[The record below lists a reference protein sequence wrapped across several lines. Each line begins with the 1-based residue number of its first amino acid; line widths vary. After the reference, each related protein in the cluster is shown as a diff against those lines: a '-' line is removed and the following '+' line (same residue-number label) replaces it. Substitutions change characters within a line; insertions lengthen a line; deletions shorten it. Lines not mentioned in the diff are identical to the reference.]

1 MSIFFASA
9 TAAGAFGG
17 VIARG
22 IMEMNGVA
30 GLSGWNWIF
39 ILEGILT
46 VLVAIVA
53 YFAMHDYPDT
63 AKFLT
68 PVEKTE
74 VLRRL
79 KHDRGI
85 LSEAF
90 KLQFVFDAFKDW
102 KIWMQMFIII
112 GIFTPL
118 YSVSSFMPTIL
129 KNLGYD
135 NGTAQ
140 LMSVP
145 PYAVACVFAVL
156 GGYFADATLQRGI
169 FIVGFNILA

>member
-1 MSIFFASA
+1 MSIFFAAA

-22 IMEMNGVA
+22 IMEMKGVG

-39 ILEGILT
+39 ILEGIAT
-46 VLVAIVA
+46 VLVAVIA

-118 YSVSSFMPTIL
+118 YSVSSFMPSIL
-129 KNLGYD
+129 KHLGYD

-145 PYAVACVFAVL
+145 PYAVACVFAVV
-156 GGYFADATLQRGI
+156 GGYFADRTLQRGV
-169 FIVGFNILA
+169 FIVAFNVLA